1 MQNTGFRILKT
12 ESNIRR
18 ILVLRSADL
27 KSTVKAL
34 ELLRTEFPG
43 SEIYALAQKT
53 VAGFISENAKF
64 AKVIEFPYR
73 DFNMAVPESEVSTVP
88 EMDIA
93 FSLYKNNGNGY
104 DEVDA
109 FLATRIKAHSYGNI
123 NGSFEI
129 TYGRLSAAQKRKISA
144 RGTSLLYGDSK
155 KASLRSSSFNKRFS
169 GKNSYVVFSGDSEI
183 ILDNGGKFVI
193 SPETI
198 CRFGYVAPDWK
209 GIRDEGKAVARIQ
222 EGAVFEIKGS
232 CNFFNGVKINLF
244 PGAKFAIGDGSYIA
258 FNSRIFSEEHIEIG
272 RNCAISWDV
281 EIIDTDFHRVA
292 MADEGIRRSGIV
304 IGDHAWIGAGV
315 RIMKG
320 VRLGKNVLVAA
331 NSVVT
336 KSFPDNSIIG
346 GNPAAIIG
354 QKKENYR
361 V

>member
-1 MQNTGFRILKT
+1 MKTATAIRNIL
-12 ESNIRR
+12 
-18 ILVLRSADL
+18 LLRSADL
-27 KSTVKAL
+27 KSTVRAL
-34 ELLRTEFPG
+34 ELLRAEFPSG
-43 SEIYALAQKT
+43 KIHVLAQKT
-53 VAGFISENAKF
+53 VSGFISENAEF
-64 AKVIEFPYR
+64 AKVLQFPYR
-73 DFNMAVPESEVSTVP
+73 DFNMAVPESELSFVP

-93 FSLYKNNGNGY
+93 LSLYKNNGNGY

-109 FLATRIKAHSYGNI
+109 FLVTRIKAHSYGSI

-129 TYGRLSAAQKRKISA
+129 SYGRLSPAQKSKISA
-144 RGTSLLYGDSK
+144 KGESLLYGGSR
-155 KASLRSSSFNKRFS
+155 KALSRSASFSRKHSMGNSL
-169 GKNSYVVFSGDSEI
+169 VVFSGDSEI
-183 ILDNGGKFVI
+183 IVDDGGKFLI

-209 GIRDEGKAVARIQ
+209 GVRDEGKAVARVQ
-222 EGAVFEIKGS
+222 EGAIFEIRGS

-258 FNSRIFSEEHIEIG
+258 FNSRIFSEEQIEIG

-292 MADEGIRRSGIV
+292 MADEGIRRSGIS
-304 IGDHAWIGAGV
+304 IGDNVWIGAGA

-320 VRLGKNVLVAA
+320 VRLGDNVLVAA